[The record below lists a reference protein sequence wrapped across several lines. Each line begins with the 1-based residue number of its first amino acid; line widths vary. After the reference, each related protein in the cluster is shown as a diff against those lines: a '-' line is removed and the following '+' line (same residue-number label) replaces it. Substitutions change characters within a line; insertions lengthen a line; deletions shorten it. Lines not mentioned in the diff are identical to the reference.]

1 MINRFG
7 TKSDMIIQAI
17 EMSGTEYQLA
27 IDEKGLYL
35 TSMEYVDRPIADP
48 NRYSTVRHETADKLK
63 DLDMDAKSIYAQ
75 NQHMVKR
82 LLDQTRKK
90 VNPLKASKRRAHSA

>member
-7 TKSDMIIQAI
+7 TTKDMIIQSI
-17 EMSGTEYQLA
+17 EEAGKHYHLA

-35 TSMEYVDRPIADP
+35 THEQYIDRPFADP
-48 NRYSTVRHETADKLK
+48 NRYSTVRHETAGRLQK
-63 DLDMDAKSIYAQ
+63 LDMDAKSIYEQ

-82 LLDQTRKK
+82 LLDSTRKK
-90 VNPLKASKRRAHSA
+90 VNPLKASKRRAHSG